1 MVCIELSAKNDRLSL
16 AFTVGGIIRDVPAS
30 LNNARTNYFWKPT
43 ILIQAGAMEQIIR
56 ITGYDELYAYG
67 DIAGM
72 NGVFSDRQAAI
83 LASLNRAQ
91 LENNRQHTVSMR
103 DASIRHISILTITAL
118 PLIAFAVVVLAN
130 GARSVYAAGRESNA
144 LLRTLGA
151 EEEQVRGLYR
161 RESLVVSGISA
172 ALSAGVLWF
181 LWIGPEIGSYS
192 HRWQDTVTVL
202 KAFWE
207 DNTAFIPGWVYGATL
222 LALILLPIAAELL
235 PLRRE
240 IV

>member
-16 AFTVGGIIRDVPAS
+16 AFTMGGIIRDVPAS
-30 LNNARTNYFWKPT
+30 LNNVRTNYFWKPT

-130 GARSVYAAGRESNA
+130 GARSVYAEGRESNA
-144 LLRTLGA
+144 LLRALGA

-207 DNTAFIPGWVYGATL
+207 DNTAFILGWVYGATL
-222 LALILLPIAAELL
+222 LALIVLPIAAELL